1 MVNYGF
7 LKKLMVVGERQLLRE
22 VVKYVDLAEKANS
35 LLIPAMDGSSGNIEK
50 ANTEIRALEKQAD
63 ETTMSLKHE
72 ITNGAISSTLMN
84 SLFTLVENCDT
95 LLDLSYF
102 AIREMKRMMA
112 PFGGFKESE
121 RSFIFREYGK
131 FARMLDINQ
140 DALKSLRNML
150 ISESTEQM
158 GVYRR
163 QIEDKEERV
172 DELKDEII
180 DELYRNSASIGY
192 LTFSHL
198 TDMVHKI
205 DDLLDDCEDIAD
217 TVFTI
222 ITSLT
227 K

>member
-1 MVNYGF
+1 
-7 LKKLMVVGERQLLRE
+7 
-22 VVKYVDLAEKANS
+22 
-35 LLIPAMDGSSGNIEK
+35 
-50 ANTEIRALEKQAD
+50 
-63 ETTMSLKHE
+63 
-72 ITNGAISSTLMN
+72 
-84 SLFTLVENCDT
+84 
-95 LLDLSYF
+95 
-102 AIREMKRMMA
+102 
-112 PFGGFKESE
+112 
-121 RSFIFREYGK
+121 
-131 FARMLDINQ
+131 
-140 DALKSLRNML
+140 
-150 ISESTEQM
+150 M